1 MCLFP
6 WQRND
11 GGAYGGAYGGALGGR
26 TNNPAGALE
35 LTQMPVTLPAA
46 GPVVLGA
53 VRSSGELPLTT
64 MNTIDQQQA
73 DGTWVQVT
81 TQVTETP
88 TPGGTHTVTVVNSIP
103 LAAAASS
110 ATPIATA
117 VPILAE
123 HEYSKKG

>member
-1 MCLFP
+1 
-6 WQRND
+6 
-11 GGAYGGAYGGALGGR
+11 
-26 TNNPAGALE
+26 
-35 LTQMPVTLPAA
+35 MPVTLPAA

-53 VRSSGELPLTT
+53 ARSSGELPLTT
-64 MNTIDQQQA
+64 MHTIDQQQA

-88 TPGGTHTVTVVNSIP
+88 TPAGTHTVTVVNSIP
-103 LAAAASS
+103 LAAAAAASS
-110 ATPIATA
+110 STPIATA